1 MWNWNTMHALLKII
15 CLHFQSQKKKK
26 KIEKNLKCDPNQTLP
41 DQLLRYWLLT
51 KSDVKDKNCHHEAAE
66 AGQGSSLF
74 DMTSLI

>member
-1 MWNWNTMHALLKII
+1 MK
-15 CLHFQSQKKKK
+15 
-26 KIEKNLKCDPNQTLP
+26 KNLKCDPNQTLP

-51 KSDVKDKNCHHEAAE
+51 KSDVTDKNCHHEAAE

>member
-1 MWNWNTMHALLKII
+1 MHALLKIF
-15 CLHFQSQKKKK
+15 CLHFQSQKK

-51 KSDVKDKNCHHEAAE
+51 KSDVTDKNCHHE

-74 DMTSLI
+74 DI

>member
-1 MWNWNTMHALLKII
+1 MHALLKII
-15 CLHFQSQKKKK
+15 CLHFQSQKKKLK
-26 KIEKNLKCDPNQTLP
+26 KNLKCDPNQTLP

-51 KSDVKDKNCHHEAAE
+51 KSDVTDKNCHHEAAE

>member
-1 MWNWNTMHALLKII
+1 MHALLKII
-15 CLHFQSQKKKK
+15 CLHFQSQKKK

>member
-1 MWNWNTMHALLKII
+1 MHALLKIN
-15 CLHFQSQKKKK
+15 CLHFQSQKKK

>member
-1 MWNWNTMHALLKII
+1 MLFLKYFV
-15 CLHFQSQKKKK
+15 CTSKAPKKKLK
-26 KIEKNLKCDPNQTLP
+26 KNLKCDPNQTLP

-51 KSDVKDKNCHHEAAE
+51 KSDVTDKNCHHEAAE

>member
-15 CLHFQSQKKKK
+15 CLHFQSPKKK

>member
-1 MWNWNTMHALLKII
+1 MLFLKYFV
-15 CLHFQSQKKKK
+15 CTSKAKKKK
-26 KIEKNLKCDPNQTLP
+26 LKKNLKCDPNQTLP

-51 KSDVKDKNCHHEAAE
+51 KSDVTDKNCHHEVEE

>member
-1 MWNWNTMHALLKII
+1 MWNWNTMHALLKIF
-15 CLHFQSQKKKK
+15 CLHFQSKKK

-51 KSDVKDKNCHHEAAE
+51 KSDVTDKNCHHEAEE

>member
-1 MWNWNTMHALLKII
+1 MHALLKIF
-15 CLHFQSQKKKK
+15 CLHFQSRKKKLK
-26 KIEKNLKCDPNQTLP
+26 KNLKCDPNQTLP

>member
-1 MWNWNTMHALLKII
+1 MK
-15 CLHFQSQKKKK
+15 
-26 KIEKNLKCDPNQTLP
+26 KNLKCDPNQTLP

>member
-1 MWNWNTMHALLKII
+1 MHALLKIF
-15 CLHFQSQKKKK
+15 CLHFQSQKK

-41 DQLLRYWLLT
+41 GQLLRYWLLT

>member
-1 MWNWNTMHALLKII
+1 MHALLKIF
-15 CLHFQSQKKKK
+15 CLHFQSKKKK
-26 KIEKNLKCDPNQTLP
+26 LKKNLKCDPNQTLP

>member
-1 MWNWNTMHALLKII
+1 MHALLKIF
-15 CLHFQSQKKKK
+15 CLHFQSQKK

>member
-1 MWNWNTMHALLKII
+1 MHALLKIF
-15 CLHFQSQKKKK
+15 CLHFQSKKKK
-26 KIEKNLKCDPNQTLP
+26 LKKNLKCDPNQTLP

-51 KSDVKDKNCHHEAAE
+51 KSDVTDKNCHHEVEE

>member
-1 MWNWNTMHALLKII
+1 MHALLKIF
-15 CLHFQSQKKKK
+15 CLHFQSPKK

>member
-1 MWNWNTMHALLKII
+1 MHALLEIF
-15 CLHFQSQKKKK
+15 CLHFQSQKK